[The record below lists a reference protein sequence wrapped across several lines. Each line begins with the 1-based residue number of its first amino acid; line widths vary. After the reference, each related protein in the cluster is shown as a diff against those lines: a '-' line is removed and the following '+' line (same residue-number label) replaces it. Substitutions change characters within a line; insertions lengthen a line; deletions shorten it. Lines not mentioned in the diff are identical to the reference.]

1 MKGTLENIFAVLL
14 GTGLLL
20 IIWLIIGVV
29 LRVTLEK
36 FSLYKK
42 IKYTHRFRI
51 PERYETKVDPIYEL
65 IESEWTNSYHIRKW
79 SLKWYEKEP
88 HMFLSIMLIYPTEF
102 LTYGYQSDGSVFI
115 CEKKDIKEIK
125 GSLEENYERIWNK
138 ENEEYLL
145 KNGLKNEQIK
155 FVDELN
161 KVFNENYEKN

>member
-29 LRVTLEK
+29 LKVTLEK
-36 FSLYKK
+36 FSWYKK
-42 IKYTHRFRI
+42 IKYTHRFRMQ
-51 PERYETKVDPIYEL
+51 ERYKTKVDPIYEL
-65 IESEWTNSYHIRKW
+65 TESEWTNSYHIRKW
-79 SLKWYEKEP
+79 SLRWYEKEP

>member
-1 MKGTLENIFAVLL
+1 MEGTLENIFVIVLAIALLL
-14 GTGLLL
+14 G
-20 IIWLIIGVV
+20 IWLIIGMV
-29 LRVTLEK
+29 LKSWFDSHSWYQR
-36 FSLYKK
+36 
-42 IKYTHRFRI
+42 IKYTHKFKV
-51 PERYETKVDPIYEL
+51 PERYRTKVDPIYEL
-65 IESEWTNSYHIRKW
+65 IESEWSNSYHIRKW

-145 KNGLKNEQIK
+145 KNGLKNEQVK

>member
-1 MKGTLENIFAVLL
+1 MEGTLENIFVIVLATALLL
-14 GTGLLL
+14 G
-20 IIWLIIGVV
+20 IWLIIGMA
-29 LRVTLEK
+29 LKSWFDSHSWYQR
-36 FSLYKK
+36 
-42 IKYTHRFRI
+42 IKYTHKFKV
-51 PERYETKVDPIYEL
+51 PERYRTKVDPIYEL
-65 IESEWTNSYHIRKW
+65 TESEWTNSYHIRKW

-88 HMFLSIMLIYPTEF
+88 HMFLSFMLIYPTEF

>member
-1 MKGTLENIFAVLL
+1 MKGTLENIFVIALAIALLL
-14 GTGLLL
+14 G
-20 IIWLIIGVV
+20 IWLIIGMV
-29 LRVTLEK
+29 LK
-36 FSLYKK
+36 SWFDSYSWYKR
-42 IKYTHRFRI
+42 IKYTHKFKV
-51 PERYETKVDPIYEL
+51 PERYKTKVDPIYEL
-65 IESEWTNSYHIRKW
+65 TESEWTNSYHIRKW
-79 SLKWYEKEP
+79 SLKWYEKES

-138 ENEEYLL
+138 ENEEHLL

>member
-1 MKGTLENIFAVLL
+1 MKGTLENIFVIVLAIAILL
-14 GTGLLL
+14 GIWLL
-20 IIWLIIGVV
+20 IGMV
-29 LRVTLEK
+29 LK
-36 FSLYKK
+36 SWFDSYSWYKR
-42 IKYTHRFRI
+42 IKYTHKFKV
-51 PERYETKVDPIYEL
+51 PERYKTKVDPIYEL
-65 IESEWTNSYHIRKW
+65 IESEWSNSYHIRKW